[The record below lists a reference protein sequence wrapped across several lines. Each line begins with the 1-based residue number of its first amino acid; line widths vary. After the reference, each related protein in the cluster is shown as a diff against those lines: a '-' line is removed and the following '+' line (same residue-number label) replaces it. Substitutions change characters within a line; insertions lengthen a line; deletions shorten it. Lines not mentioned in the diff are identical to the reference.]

1 MKLRVIV
8 MLVVGVL
15 ALSGCQNKN
24 QQQQTAHT
32 EEPYTPSYTSL
43 DAMESTPPSGT
54 PAYTPAAEPVANTTN
69 VSPADNS
76 DDEPLNPTGGQV
88 YTVRKG
94 DTFYS
99 LARRFYS
106 DQARWRDIWEANK
119 NRVPDPDKL
128 AVGIKLIIP

>member
-1 MKLRVIV
+1 MKLRAFM
-8 MLVVGVL
+8 MLGL
-15 ALSGCQNKN
+15 GALVFAGCQNNNK
-24 QQQQTAHT
+24 QQAAQN

-43 DAMESTPPSGT
+43 DSMDAASTSDTTTYEPPAD
-54 PAYTPAAEPVANTTN
+54 PAVNTTN
-69 VSPADNS
+69 DTT
-76 DDEPLNPTGGQV
+76 DEPLDPAGGQV

-106 DQARWRDIWEANK
+106 DQARWRDIWETNK

-128 AVGIKLIIP
+128 SVGVKLIIP